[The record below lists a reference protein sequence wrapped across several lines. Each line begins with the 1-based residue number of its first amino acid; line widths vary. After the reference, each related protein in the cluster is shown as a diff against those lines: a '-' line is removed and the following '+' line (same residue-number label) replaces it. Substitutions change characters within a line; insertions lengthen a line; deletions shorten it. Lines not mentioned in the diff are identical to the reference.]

1 MTELTDWLKAIGLAH
16 YAERFAQNGVDLS
29 VLPDLTDQDLEK
41 LGVLLGHRRKI
52 RRALED
58 LGAKSFDS
66 LRGAQGAGSREHAER
81 RQLTIMFCD
90 LVESTALAT
99 RLDPEQMQEVITSY
113 HRRCDDVIKSFDG
126 FVAHYLGDGVLAYF
140 GYPKAHEDDA
150 ESAVRA
156 GLVLVEA
163 VTRLDVGEGVILR
176 ARIGIATG
184 LVVVGELVGEGSR
197 KERLAGATP
206 NLAARLQAL
215 AEPGTV
221 IIDGATRLLLG
232 ELFDLRSAGPM
243 SLKGFDQPVQIWRV
257 LGESVIDSR
266 FEALRTTT
274 TPFLGRNDELHLL
287 LRLWRQAEKGEGC
300 VALICGEPGIGKS
313 RLVQTALDRLGQRR
327 GALCFFCLPH
337 HVDSAFSP
345 VITHLERAAG
355 FRREDAP
362 EQRLKKLAA
371 IVSDVTADSEDAV
384 YTLAALLSIPTGD
397 DQAHLALSPQ
407 QSKQRTF
414 DALSRWIEGLAR
426 RPPLLL
432 VVEDAQ
438 WCDPTSKELFDRII
452 HQACGL
458 PMLVLITFRPDFASP
473 WLGLPHV
480 TLTTLSNL
488 SRETSADMVAHVAG
502 RKSLPK
508 DIAEQIVERT
518 DGVPLF
524 IEELT
529 KAVIEGG
536 MLRDAGD
543 RYEAVGPSPALAIPT
558 TLNGSLLARLDRL
571 APVREVAQIAAALG
585 RTFSHDL
592 ISATATMPKDL
603 LDHALGQLVGAEL
616 VFQHGVPPRGEYTF
630 KHALVQDAAYSTLL
644 RSNRQQLH
652 GRIATVLETKFSE
665 TAEAQPELLARH
677 FLEAGMVAKAV
688 GYLIKAGR
696 QAIARGTMAEA
707 VAQLSKGLDRLS
719 VMPDRAAHREQEL
732 TLQMTLGQALL
743 AVKGYGAPEPTQAFE
758 SARRICDEM
767 GRPPQLGTVLIGQF
781 TLRCARGELE
791 RAKRHAEEIR
801 QLGDVQAGE
810 VWRCFGLSAS
820 GIVSMLLGE
829 FVEARAYFERFL
841 SVWDPKLRAYES
853 TPGHTFVTIL
863 SYLPRTLACLG
874 LLDEARRRRDEAVAE
889 AGRLTPFT
897 IVFAICN
904 AWYTDWAIEGANA
917 ATAPGAAIEEVSRIS
932 REHGFTIYEGF
943 ARFIEGWRLGVLGQE
958 EGVPRLLE
966 GIAVLNALGTRMNLP
981 FFLVALAEV
990 YGKLGRTEEGL
1001 DRIAEAFAVMEST
1014 RERWAESEAHRI
1026 RGTLLASL
1034 GNQVGAEKSYRQ
1046 ALAVAEPQKAISWSL
1061 RAALDLAKLWRAQGK
1076 TEDARSLLAPIF
1088 ESFKEGFD
1096 TPFLVDAKSLLADLS
1111 ASSR

>member
-1 MTELTDWLKAIGLAH
+1 MTEVADWLKAIGLAE

-58 LGAKSFDS
+58 LGAKSLDS

-99 RLDPEQMQEVITSY
+99 HLDPEQMQEIISSY
-113 HRRCDDVIKSFDG
+113 HRLCDDVIKSFDG
-126 FVAHYLGDGVLAYF
+126 FIAHYLGDGVLAYF
-140 GYPKAHEDDA
+140 GYPKAHEDEA
-150 ESAVRA
+150 ESAIRA
-156 GLVLVEA
+156 GLALVEA
-163 VTRLDVGEGVILR
+163 VTRLDVGEGMILR

-184 LVVVGELVGEGSR
+184 LVVVGELLGEGSR

-221 IIDGATRLLLG
+221 IIDGATRLLVG
-232 ELFDLRSAGPM
+232 ELFDLRSAGPT
-243 SLKGFDQPVQIWRV
+243 SLKGFDRPVPIWRV

-287 LRLWRQAEKGEGC
+287 IRRWRQAEKGEGC
-300 VALICGEPGIGKS
+300 VALIYGEPGIGKS
-313 RLVQTALDRLGQRR
+313 RLVQTALDRLGQRH
-327 GALCFFCLPH
+327 GALCFCCLPH
-337 HVDSAFSP
+337 YLDSPFSP
-345 VITHLERAAG
+345 VIARLERAAG

-362 EQRLKKLAA
+362 EERLKKLAA
-371 IVSDVTADSEDAV
+371 VVSGVTADSDHAM
-384 YTLAALLSIPTGD
+384 YMLAALLSIPTGD
-397 DQAHLALSPQ
+397 DRAHLALSPQ

-414 DALSRWIEGLAR
+414 DALSHWIEGLAR
-426 RPPLLL
+426 RSPLLL

-438 WCDPTSKELFDRII
+438 WCDPTSKELFDRIV
-452 HQACGL
+452 HQASGL
-458 PMLVLITFRPDFASP
+458 PMLVLITFRPEFAPP

-480 TLTTLSNL
+480 TLITLSNL
-488 SRETSADMVAHVAG
+488 SRKTSADMVAHVAG

-508 DIAEQIVERT
+508 EIAEQIVERS

-543 RYEAVGPSPALAIPT
+543 HYEAVGPSPALAIPT

-592 ISATATMPKDL
+592 ISATAAMPKDL
-603 LDHALGQLVGAEL
+603 LDDALEQLVGAEL
-616 VFQHGVPPRGEYTF
+616 VFQHGVPPRAEYTF

-652 GRIATVLETKFSE
+652 GRIATVLETRFSE

-696 QAIARGTMAEA
+696 QAIARGAMAEA

-719 VMPDRAAHREQEL
+719 LMPDRAAYREQEL

-743 AVKGYGAPEPTQAFE
+743 AVKGYGAAEPTQAFE

-781 TLRCARGELE
+781 TLRCARGSSSRRSATPRRYANWAMSR
-791 RAKRHAEEIR
+791 RARFGGASACRPAESSACCLGSSSKREPISSGSS
-801 QLGDVQAGE
+801 L
-810 VWRCFGLSAS
+810 S
-820 GIVSMLLGE
+820 GIRS
-829 FVEARAYFERFL
+829 
-841 SVWDPKLRAYES
+841 
-853 TPGHTFVTIL
+853 
-863 SYLPRTLACLG
+863 
-874 LLDEARRRRDEAVAE
+874 
-889 AGRLTPFT
+889 
-897 IVFAICN
+897 
-904 AWYTDWAIEGANA
+904 
-917 ATAPGAAIEEVSRIS
+917 
-932 REHGFTIYEGF
+932 F
-943 ARFIEGWRLGVLGQE
+943 ARTSR
-958 EGVPRLLE
+958 PR
-966 GIAVLNALGTRMNLP
+966 A
-981 FFLVALAEV
+981 
-990 YGKLGRTEEGL
+990 
-1001 DRIAEAFAVMEST
+1001 
-1014 RERWAESEAHRI
+1014 
-1026 RGTLLASL
+1026 TLL
-1034 GNQVGAEKSYRQ
+1034 
-1046 ALAVAEPQKAISWSL
+1046 
-1061 RAALDLAKLWRAQGK
+1061 
-1076 TEDARSLLAPIF
+1076 
-1088 ESFKEGFD
+1088 
-1096 TPFLVDAKSLLADLS
+1096 
-1111 ASSR
+1111 